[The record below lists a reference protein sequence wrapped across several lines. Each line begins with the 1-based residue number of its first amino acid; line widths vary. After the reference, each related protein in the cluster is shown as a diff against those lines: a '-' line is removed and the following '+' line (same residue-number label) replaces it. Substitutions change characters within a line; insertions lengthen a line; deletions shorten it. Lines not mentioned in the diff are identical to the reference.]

1 MNCKNS
7 TFTGQNHIPESSSV
21 LQLVFPVPKV
31 IFSSLSWRLV
41 MLDEWSSFVPEV
53 INLKVPWEIYMPCF
67 QLKNIC
73 PTLMLYCVYVC
84 LRPTIKIICA
94 KTVPIRFPDSTNIW
108 FEPLISATQSQPIN
122 ILGKVVIILETNQKK
137 FRNINVYNRI
147 ILIQNSQKINYSNDT

>member
-1 MNCKNS
+1 MMNCKNS

-31 IFSSLSWRLV
+31 IFSSLSRRQD
-41 MLDEWSSFVPEV
+41 MFDEWPSFVPKV
-53 INLKVPWEIYMPCF
+53 INLKMPWEIYMTCF

-84 LRPTIKIICA
+84 LRPAIKIICA
-94 KTVPIRFPDSTNIW
+94 KTVPICFPDSTNIW

-122 ILGKVVIILETNQKK
+122 ILGKVVIILEINRKK
-137 FRNINVYNRI
+137 FRNINV
-147 ILIQNSQKINYSNDT
+147 